1 MYVKHVHSVPSIS
14 PFFPES
20 KKKLQMVNAFEK
32 QYYNLQ
38 ISKFSPFLS
47 LQSTQTQLTI
57 HTVRLIKTELLSSE
71 N

>member
-1 MYVKHVHSVPSIS
+1 MYTQYPQFH
-14 PFFPES
+14 PFFQNL

-47 LQSTQTQLTI
+47 LQSTKLTI